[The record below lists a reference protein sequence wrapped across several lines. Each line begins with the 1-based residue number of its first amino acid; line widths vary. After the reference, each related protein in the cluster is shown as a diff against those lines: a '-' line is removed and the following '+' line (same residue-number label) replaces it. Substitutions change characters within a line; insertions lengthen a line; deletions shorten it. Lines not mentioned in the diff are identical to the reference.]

1 MGSSVTYTTNARSSC
16 KFFINSSFEP
26 NFCDQWFGHTAISSS
41 DANMSILL
49 GSEFTS
55 SLGIKTPN
63 LSSDAFQLPANTG
76 ANMTIA
82 ISASSLDQYA
92 GGQIGAFYDLN
103 GDGNYN
109 VWDLI
114 KFQLVLL
121 VLHSGEMILLLQ
133 N

>member
-1 MGSSVTYTTNARSSC
+1 
-16 KFFINSSFEP
+16 
-26 NFCDQWFGHTAISSS
+26 
-41 DANMSILL
+41 MSILL

-103 GDGNYN
+103 GDGNLQC
-109 VWDLI
+109 VGC
-114 KFQLVLL
+114 LL
-121 VLHSGEMILLLQ
+121 YTSPSPRDRG
-133 N
+133 